1 MPKTNVRIVVD
12 TNWWISFVIN
22 KFDSQLTQILIDPR
36 FFLVSSDELKSE
48 IFRILDAPKLT
59 KYLRQENVADFME
72 YFDDAV
78 TEVIVKSK
86 VAVCRD
92 QKDNFLLALSKD
104 SKADFL
110 ITGDVDLLVLK
121 KFGKTRIVKMVD
133 FLIEIAEK
141 R

>member
-22 KFDSQLTQILIDPR
+22 KFDSQLTQILIDTR

-59 KYLRQENVADFME
+59 KYLKQENVADFME
-72 YFDDAV
+72 CFDDAV